1 MKRLLVLSSLLFL
14 TAQAVAEPLVIY
26 SGRSDK
32 FVRPVLEAFTAQTG
46 IEVVLHSAK
55 STALLNKLRLEG
67 ERTDADLFISNDAG
81 SLQAGSDMGLFR
93 AIDADLIQPI
103 APGLRAPDNSW
114 TGLSARARVLVINT
128 QAQGLEGMDS
138 VFDLADPAL
147 KGRLAITH
155 SANESYVAG
164 VSVYQAMAG
173 DQAVRSWLQGM
184 KANVDGAVFN
194 KHSKIVAAVAAGR
207 MAVGL
212 VNHYYVYRHLASD
225 PDAPI
230 RIILPDQGEGGMG
243 VAWNVAG
250 VAVSRYSDQ
259 HESVNRLIAFLV
271 SEPGQRMFAEVNQE
285 YPARAGV
292 SAAAGVPAA
301 GSYRVAAVPMVEL
314 GKRRGATLD
323 LLEAVG
329 MP

>member
-93 AIDADLIQPI
+93 PIDADLLQSI
-103 APGLRAPDNSW
+103 APALRAPDNSW

-128 QAQGLEGMDS
+128 QAQGLDGVDS